1 MTKARYAK
9 NMMLVRVRRETHGM
23 KNRAARLCDHLRGRW
38 TNREKGYVMSRCKV
52 EKLKALYTAGWDAAF
67 ITAELI
73 PPSVEKGKRC

>member
-1 MTKARYAK
+1 
-9 NMMLVRVRRETHGM
+9 
-23 KNRAARLCDHLRGRW
+23 
-38 TNREKGYVMSRCKV
+38 MSRCKV